1 MILRGKPHKDKSELL
16 GAIGRR
22 IAANRKETKDRKESM
37 TQEELAAKAG
47 VDRSQLGHI
56 ELGKV
61 NARVE
66 TLHAIT
72 KALGITLGELF
83 QDLG

>member
-16 GAIGRR
+16 GAMGRR
-22 IAANRKETKDRKESM
+22 IAAKRKEMEKIEESM

-47 VDRSQLGHI
+47 IDRSQLGHI
-56 ELGKV
+56 ELGEV
-61 NARVE
+61 NARIE

-72 KALGITLGELF
+72 KALGIKLAELF